1 MCCIF
6 FPKPQDIYRRFFGSK
21 NLPEVFFENFI
32 PACFLLTL
40 SDRKLSDL
48 LHLTL
53 SGATKPGA
61 APVGLTEN
69 RRFLHLGQADRHD
82 DQLGNA
88 VAGTHRVSGPA
99 KIVQAHLDLA
109 PGNHCL

>member
-40 SDRKLSDL
+40 SDRKIFLKFSSK
-48 LHLTL
+48 TL
-53 SGATKPGA
+53 F
-61 APVGLTEN
+61 
-69 RRFLHLGQADRHD
+69 R
-82 DQLGNA
+82 
-88 VAGTHRVSGPA
+88 
-99 KIVQAHLDLA
+99 LA
-109 PGNHCL
+109 FC